1 MQFQI
6 THRFSG
12 AVIFECELSAE
23 VETAQYSAQLGFAV
37 RVAYKAR
44 AYLSGADLRG
54 ADLSDAYLR
63 DAYLRDADGKK
74 LTLVGSRPVFQIG
87 PLGSRADTL
96 MVFLTDSGL
105 HFRAGCFFGDLD
117 HFRAAV
123 LETHGETSPHA
134 VEYAAAISL
143 AQQHARLWSG
153 EQS

>member
-44 AYLSGADLRG
+44 
-54 ADLSDAYLR
+54 AYLR